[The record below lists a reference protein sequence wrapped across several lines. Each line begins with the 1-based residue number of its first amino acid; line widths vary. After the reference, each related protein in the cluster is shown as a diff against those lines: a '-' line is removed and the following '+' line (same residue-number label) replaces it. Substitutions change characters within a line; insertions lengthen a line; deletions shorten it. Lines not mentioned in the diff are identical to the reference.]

1 MQRLPFGKFVASLV
15 FMWGVT
21 LLLHCVATRYAGL
34 VVLRFILGA
43 SESVVVPA
51 MEITI
56 GMFFNRHEQSFLQP
70 FLWLTSALAPVC
82 AAFISYG
89 LLWSH
94 STILPWKLFMVI
106 TGGVSIITSIF
117 VWFRYPNNPAEA
129 TFLTL
134 EEKVHNIRR
143 VHKSSQS
150 SIEQK
155 MFKKYQFIE
164 ALRDPVS
171 WLFALQAFT
180 LMMAN
185 NLTYAQQNL
194 IIKALGVDSLGS
206 TLVAAA
212 GGAFGAVVCIA
223 AVLALR
229 RWPSN
234 LALHGLVWCVPS
246 IAGGIGMVAINWH
259 FKLGLL
265 VCLILAGHNF
275 GNTYIIALGWAT
287 SSAAGHTKR
296 LTRSAMFMLGYS
308 VANLCSPQIW
318 VPKDVPRY
326 YGAWISMIVV
336 SWLGT
341 PTILFIIQFILKHRN
356 LQRRLWASALS
367 NERRV
372 AYNFG
377 VIEQLDENGALVRRM
392 VEITMLD
399 MTDLENLFFVYL
411 I

>member
-150 SIEQK
+150 SIE
-155 MFKKYQFIE
+155 
-164 ALRDPVS
+164 
-171 WLFALQAFT
+171 
-180 LMMAN
+180 
-185 NLTYAQQNL
+185 
-194 IIKALGVDSLGS
+194 
-206 TLVAAA
+206 
-212 GGAFGAVVCIA
+212 
-223 AVLALR
+223 
-229 RWPSN
+229 
-234 LALHGLVWCVPS
+234 
-246 IAGGIGMVAINWH
+246 
-259 FKLGLL
+259 
-265 VCLILAGHNF
+265 
-275 GNTYIIALGWAT
+275 
-287 SSAAGHTKR
+287 
-296 LTRSAMFMLGYS
+296 
-308 VANLCSPQIW
+308 
-318 VPKDVPRY
+318 
-326 YGAWISMIVV
+326 
-336 SWLGT
+336 
-341 PTILFIIQFILKHRN
+341 
-356 LQRRLWASALS
+356 
-367 NERRV
+367 
-372 AYNFG
+372 
-377 VIEQLDENGALVRRM
+377 
-392 VEITMLD
+392 
-399 MTDLENLFFVYL
+399 
-411 I
+411 